1 MAIHYTDPGISH
13 NKKQL
18 YHLWHFN
25 AEQLTYISE
34 EETSDKLL
42 AGTTF
47 YHRFFLNML
56 IGIFDV
62 FFFPLFH
69 SFFHFN
75 ISSVLKSA
83 QLFTGLK

>member
-34 EETSDKLL
+34 KETSDKLL
-42 AGTTF
+42 ASTTF
-47 YHRFFLNML
+47 YHRSFLNMF
-56 IGIFDV
+56 IGIFDDFYLSTFS
-62 FFFPLFH
+62 FFFPF
-69 SFFHFN
+69 
-75 ISSVLKSA
+75 
-83 QLFTGLK
+83 

>member
-1 MAIHYTDPGISH
+1 MAIHYTDPGILH

-56 IGIFDV
+56 IRIFDDFYLSTFS
-62 FFFPLFH
+62 FFFPF
-69 SFFHFN
+69 
-75 ISSVLKSA
+75 
-83 QLFTGLK
+83 